1 MEKLEA
7 HNAEPDEAFHQGDA
21 PRAPMDFFTPVV
33 PDEKLHPSFRIL
45 RLQPRYSPARDLM
58 AAMMRFY
65 EDRDGNFVEQ
75 FQTTAF
81 DARLWEAYLFAGFV
95 ELGYAPAPELAVPD
109 FIFWGPAGVIG
120 IEATSVNP
128 AEAGDPVPLPQDSA
142 QLLAYMENYIPIRL
156 ARVLKRKL
164 EKKEPYWEKPE
175 MNGVPFVIAVQ
186 DFHIPGA
193 MRMIAPAMSDYA
205 FGVRHN
211 LENGKPE
218 RIKEHVWGKLREVS
232 SFFSH
237 PKAENASAI
246 IVNSQ
251 GTLPKFNRLG
261 FSAEFGDRRVRMIR
275 TGVTQGEREAE
286 PFVQIVHAPS
296 YNESWVE
303 GMTIFH
309 NPRALPSVPMMVRH
323 RSPESLALRA

>member
-1 MEKLEA
+1 
-7 HNAEPDEAFHQGDA
+7 
-21 PRAPMDFFTPVV
+21 
-33 PDEKLHPSFRIL
+33 
-45 RLQPRYSPARDLM
+45 
-58 AAMMRFY
+58 
-65 EDRDGNFVEQ
+65 
-75 FQTTAF
+75 
-81 DARLWEAYLFAGFV
+81 
-95 ELGYAPAPELAVPD
+95 
-109 FIFWGPAGVIG
+109 
-120 IEATSVNP
+120 
-128 AEAGDPVPLPQDSA
+128 
-142 QLLAYMENYIPIRL
+142 
-156 ARVLKRKL
+156 
-164 EKKEPYWEKPE
+164 
-175 MNGVPFVIAVQ
+175 
-186 DFHIPGA
+186 
-193 MRMIAPAMSDYA
+193 MSDYA

-232 SFFSH
+232 SFFSL
-237 PKAENASAI
+237 PKAENVSAI

-309 NPRALPSVPMMVRH
+309 NPRALILL
-323 RSPESLALRA
+323 SPDMIPGACHQFLQEDDSIVSLRPEFHPLFSETRIWVGPKPKRWRRTKRRNEAMR